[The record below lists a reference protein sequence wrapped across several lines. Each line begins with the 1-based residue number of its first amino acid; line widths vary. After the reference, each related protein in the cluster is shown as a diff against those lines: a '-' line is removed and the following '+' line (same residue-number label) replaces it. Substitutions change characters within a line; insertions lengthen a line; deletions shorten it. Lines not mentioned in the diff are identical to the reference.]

1 VSRKVQVVVF
11 LLGITAFSLILHR
24 VGVEGLLRSL
34 HAARSAVLPAV
45 LAWAV
50 VYLCS
55 TLAWEQLAADEHGA
69 PIPFLRA
76 YAISIASFALNYVTP
91 MVALGGEPFRI
102 AAASEWMSTPR
113 AAASV
118 VSFRMIHTLGE
129 LLFWLTAV
137 PIAFYYLPRTL
148 ATTLVLAAIVAGLL
162 TVTALLLAM
171 FRHGFI
177 ERALDTAQRIPLLR
191 IVAHRLEPHRGA
203 LVAVDEQMA
212 TLYHDR
218 RNRLLAALA
227 FEYTARCVAMLEWFF
242 IARALGLH
250 ISYFTA
256 VCLGAFQS
264 LWLILTSFVP
274 YALGTNEGGMLVL
287 FGLFGL
293 PSNLGV
299 YAALIARLRE
309 MIWIAIGLSL
319 TLVVR
324 RANPVRGTTP
334 PSRQSP

>member
-1 VSRKVQVVVF
+1 VSRKVQVAVF
-11 LLGITAFSLILHR
+11 LLGITAFSLIIHR
-24 VGVEGLLRSL
+24 VGIAGLLRSL
-34 HAARSAVLPAV
+34 QAARSAVLPAV

-50 VYLCS
+50 VYAFN
-55 TLAWEQLAADEHGA
+55 TLAWEQLASDERGP
-69 PIPFLRA
+69 PIPFPRA
-76 YAISIASFALNYVTP
+76 YAITIASFALNYVTP

-102 AAASEWMSTPR
+102 AVASEWMDTPR

-129 LLFWLTAV
+129 LLFWMTAV
-137 PIAFYYLPRTL
+137 PIAFVLLPHTI
-148 ATTLVLAAIVAGLL
+148 ATTLILTAVVAGLL
-162 TVTALLLAM
+162 TVTTLILLM
-171 FRHGFI
+171 FRHGFV
-177 ERALDTAQRIPLLR
+177 ERALDTAQRLPLLR
-191 IVAHRLEPHRGA
+191 TIAHRLEPHRAA

-218 RNRLLAALA
+218 RGRVLAALA

-256 VCLGAFQS
+256 LCLGAFQS
-264 LWLILTSFVP
+264 LFLILTSFVP

-293 PSNLGV
+293 PANLGV

-319 TLVVR
+319 TWVVR
-324 RANPVRGTTP
+324 RANPARGTTP
-334 PSRQSP
+334 PSPKNQ